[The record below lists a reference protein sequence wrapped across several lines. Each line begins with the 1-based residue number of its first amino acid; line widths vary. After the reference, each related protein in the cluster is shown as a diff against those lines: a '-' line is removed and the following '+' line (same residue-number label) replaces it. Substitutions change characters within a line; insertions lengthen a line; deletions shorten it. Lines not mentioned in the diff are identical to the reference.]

1 MADTITPG
9 EPIVRIKRRSN
20 FGTFLKRLVKEKPLG
35 FAGGVVAILLLLT
48 GIFAD
53 VIAPYGMNDTYAG
66 ERLVPPSSE
75 FLLGTDNVGR
85 DILSRMIYGARI
97 SVIVG
102 ITASTLATLLSAV
115 IGGVSGYFGGKF
127 DLLVQR
133 GVDLWMCIPSLIILM
148 LLVTMMGASL
158 GSIIVALSLTWGITG
173 SRIVRGAII
182 GIKENVY
189 VSAAAS
195 LGCSSS
201 WVLLRHI
208 LPNVLPT
215 LIVLFSL
222 RIPGIILAE
231 STLSFLG
238 YGIPPPTPSWG
249 GMLSGSGRSYMYE
262 APWMAIWPGV
272 ALAVTVYAV
281 NMLGDAVRDLI
292 DPRLRGGAGRFGV
305 SATRNALKKIKSD

>member
-1 MADTITPG
+1 MADSLAAG
-9 EPIVRIKRRSN
+9 AEIVSIRRRSN
-20 FGTFLKRLVKEKPLG
+20 FFTFLKRLVKEKPLG
-35 FAGGVVAILLLLT
+35 FAGGVIALLLLLT
-48 GIFAD
+48 GIFANF
-53 VIAPYGMNDTYAG
+53 IAPYGLNDTYVG
-66 ERLVPPSSE
+66 ERLLPPSAQ
-75 FLLGTDNVGR
+75 FWLGTDNVGR
-85 DILSRMIYGARI
+85 DLLSRVIFGARV

-102 ITASTLATLLSAV
+102 ITASTLATFLSAT
-115 IGGVSGYFGGKF
+115 IGGISGYFGGKV
-127 DLLVQR
+127 DLIVQR

-182 GIKENVY
+182 GIKENMY
-189 VSAAAS
+189 VGAAKS
-195 LGCSSS
+195 IGCSTTQI
-201 WVLLRHI
+201 LLRHI

-262 APWMAIWPGV
+262 APWMAIWPGL
-272 ALAVTVYAV
+272 ALAITVYSV

-292 DPRLRGGAGRFGV
+292 DPRLRGGVGRFGV
-305 SATRNALKKIKSD
+305 SATRRALRKIES